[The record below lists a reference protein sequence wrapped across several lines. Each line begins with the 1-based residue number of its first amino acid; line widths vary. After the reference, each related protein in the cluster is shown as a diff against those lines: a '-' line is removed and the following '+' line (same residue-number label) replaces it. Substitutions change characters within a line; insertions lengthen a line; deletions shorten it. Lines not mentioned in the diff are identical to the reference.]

1 MATQVGVA
9 VAATVAHRKAQSE
22 CCAAPLDLAPQ
33 EAGHEF
39 TCRQCGAPTAR
50 VLGEPRHIP
59 ASGTGVIAVP
69 DGAEGGEG

>member
-9 VAATVAHRKAQSE
+9 VTATVVHRKAQSE

-39 TCRQCGAPTAR
+39 TCRQCGQPTAR
-50 VLGEPRHIP
+50 ALGEPR
-59 ASGTGVIAVP
+59 VIQA
-69 DGAEGGEG
+69 AGGNGR